1 MKEALARIFT
11 PRELDL
17 LEGCKGFP
25 EVFSNQDPGKARK
38 CLEVTLRFVAL
49 DLNDKMKEALS
60 QTPQNKDMYP
70 NFVADFNYT
79 DNTLF
84 QLLKR
89 CVTSQR
95 RSIAQKRKRNTD
107 PLSKGTALSGKGAA
121 GGAAKANSAMEG
133 AAGGA
138 ANADPPM
145 QVDTTAAAAASG
157 IALGSQP
164 PHNDEEAAS
173 GSKRRKGERF
183 TLQNVRPDVR
193 PLIEGIDTWED
204 GKVTEF
210 YKFLNK
216 YFGNPYRCTKLGDKA
231 ERVFLMDKL
240 LRRMYTSG
248 FFQDVKKFSD
258 EGDTIKNFLRPGRT
272 WKVRRDKIEEYN
284 LAFRALQNLH
294 FGRYESSKGFEH
306 KGTTACMEMFRALGF
321 TPPDK
326 AKAHASPHYRGPS
339 ATDPTKVQDGQGN
352 PKCGR
357 DVLYIGEFEHNTRNV
372 RTNLHYLWEDAPHQP
387 KKFVNSNKRNV
398 EVLLEA
404 AQVVDSESSSER
416 APEPNSLGYSC
427 KRACFGPK

>member
-1 MKEALARIFT
+1 MEGALAKFLT
-11 PRELDL
+11 SPELKL
-17 LEGCKGFP
+17 LKSCKGFN
-25 EVFSNQDPGKARK
+25 EVFLNQDPEKPWK
-38 CLEVTLRFVAL
+38 SVEIMLKFITLDF
-49 DLNDKMKEALS
+49 NDKMKKALS
-60 QTPQNKDMYP
+60 QTPHEFEMYP
-70 NFVADFNYT
+70 HVVADFNYS
-79 DNTLF
+79 DNNLLK
-84 QLLKR
+84 LLKR
-89 CVTSQR
+89 CVLSQR
-95 RSIAQKRKRNTD
+95 RSVAQKRKRNT
-107 PLSKGTALSGKGAA
+107 AC
-121 GGAAKANSAMEG
+121 
-133 AAGGA
+133 
-138 ANADPPM
+138 
-145 QVDTTAAAAASG
+145 
-157 IALGSQP
+157 
-164 PHNDEEAAS
+164 
-173 GSKRRKGERF
+173 GSKRKKGPTF
-183 TLQNVRPDVR
+183 TLENVHPDVR
-193 PLIEGIDTWED
+193 PLIKDIDRWEYED
-204 GKVTEF
+204 MGSFV
-210 YKFLNK
+210 KFLNEN
-216 YFGNPYRCTKLGDKA
+216 FGKPYGCEKLTDKA

-272 WKVRRDKIEEYN
+272 WKVRRDKIEQYN

-372 RTNLHYLWEDAPHQP
+372 RTNLHYLWEDARHQP